1 MGSNVGKLWINTSMF
16 SKMLLLTRNKL
27 MIKGIRC
34 LALKLDR
41 VIMPCLASAVLCYD
55 NCTLDSSYLVAPKP
69 YVVQLQNIERI
80 GKLPGTWISYAE

>member
-55 NCTLDSSYLVAPKP
+55 NCTLDSSYLVATKP